1 VKPRSFLEILG
12 GGHREYQL
20 PLKLL
25 TRNDRKSKI
34 LVMPEM
40 QISLGQANAA
50 HKVFKARI
58 RAERIESR
66 AQ

>member
-1 VKPRSFLEILG
+1 VKPRSFLEILE

-25 TRNDRKSKI
+25 TGNDRKSKI
-34 LVMPEM
+34 LVTPET

-66 AQ
+66 AR